1 MLFNRKQQIE
11 VNSQGGSIVESILL
25 DQQKFNDC
33 LQEDASLAI
42 HLATQVKDML
52 GDFCD
57 IQFIGHEEVSANGDS
72 LDDN

>member
-1 MLFNRKQQIE
+1 
-11 VNSQGGSIVESILL
+11 VETILL

-57 IQFIGHEEVSANGDS
+57 IQFIGHEEVSANDGDS
-72 LDDN
+72 GDEN